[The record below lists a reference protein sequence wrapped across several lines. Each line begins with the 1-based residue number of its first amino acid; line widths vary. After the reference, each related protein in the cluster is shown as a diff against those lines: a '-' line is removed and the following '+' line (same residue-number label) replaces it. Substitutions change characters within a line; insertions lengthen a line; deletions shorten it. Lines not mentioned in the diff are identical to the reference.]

1 MATVRFT
8 GEILPDGTI
17 RLPEGVKLAPGTAEI
32 TVEHSTDAPGHD
44 VPQRRSLADWAETE
58 AEHWGQ
64 RLRADDVSSFTG
76 RSD

>member
-17 RLPEGVKLAPGTAEI
+17 RLPEGVQLAPGKVQI
-32 TVEHSTDAPGHD
+32 TVEHAADALNND
-44 VPQRRSLADWAETE
+44 LPQRRSLADWAETE
-58 AEHWGQ
+58 AEHWGE
-64 RLRADDVSSFTG
+64 RLRSDDVSSFTG

>member
-58 AEHWGQ
+58 AEPWGQ
-64 RLRADDVSSFTG
+64 RWRADGVSRFTG